1 MFGLWRNSL
10 LKEKV
15 ICSGREC
22 HVHCTLYMEDF
33 CAKGIFFVWGRICCV
48 QGGSF
53 VLKEVI
59 LCSGRNYCV
68 QGGSFRAG
76 RDARTFLIPKRC
88 RTFKKN
94 LVMGNSLVSIS
105 LDCLCWAGLTPWS
118 VSLLNHRNIKKNL
131 LL

>member
-1 MFGLWRNSL
+1 M
-10 LKEKV
+10 
-15 ICSGREC
+15 
-22 HVHCTLYMEDF
+22 
-33 CAKGIFFVWGRICCV
+33 

-53 VLKEVI
+53 ALKEVI

-76 RDARTFLIPKRC
+76 RDAWTFLIPKRC
-88 RTFKKN
+88 RTFKRN

-118 VSLLNHRNIKKNL
+118 VSLLNHRNIKKKPSSL
-131 LL
+131 KSVYTLVLCTA